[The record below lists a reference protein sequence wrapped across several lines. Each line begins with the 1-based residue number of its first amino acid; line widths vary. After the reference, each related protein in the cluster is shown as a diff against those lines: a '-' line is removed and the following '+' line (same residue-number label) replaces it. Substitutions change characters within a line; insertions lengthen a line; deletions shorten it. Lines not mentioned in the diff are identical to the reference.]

1 MTKIY
6 MVEFNRFYYFDCSDQ
21 EAVEDRYTIGYF
33 TSIELANNA
42 IERCIKETG
51 YMRDEFNVIE
61 YDVKC
66 GRNQKYLYV
75 LNYEFSIKNKKGDY
89 EDFYY
94 KFEPCSNKNKCIDMK
109 LELIHNNKI
118 KIKNNAIYDVSIDG
132 FYIDKIKINF
142 INVVYL

>member
-21 EAVEDRYTIGYF
+21 ETVEDRYTIGYF

-51 YMRDEFNVIE
+51 YIQDEFNIIE
-61 YDVKC
+61 YDIKC

-75 LNYEFSIKNKKGDY
+75 LNYEFSIKNETGDY

-94 KFEPCSNKNKCIDMK
+94 KFEPSSNKNKCIDMK
-109 LELIHNNKI
+109 RELIDNN